1 MVFSEAEVAAGH
13 PVATCEADAAAGA
26 ISASKP
32 VTPPRSAD
40 EADAGAGEVKRPLK
54 RARLGVIASAAAEQ
68 WGLDLEGLEHWA
80 QRRQLPGVGV
90 ADLLDYRREHPEED
104 LAAGLSSIVFD
115 GRN

>member
-1 MVFSEAEVAAGH
+1 MAAGH

-54 RARLGVIASAAAEQ
+54 RARLGVIAPR
-68 WGLDLEGLEHWA
+68 WCLEHVGTGNGGFFGEMG
-80 QRRQLPGVGV
+80 RRRVDVKRFLN
-90 ADLLDYRREHPEED
+90 LW
-104 LAAGLSSIVFD
+104 FD
-115 GRN
+115 VK

>member
-1 MVFSEAEVAAGH
+1 MAAGH

-54 RARLGVIASAAAEQ
+54 RARLGVIAPRCDWNM
-68 WGLDLEGLEHWA
+68 WGLEMAFFVEMG
-80 QRRQLPGVGV
+80 RRRVDVKRFLN
-90 ADLLDYRREHPEED
+90 LW
-104 LAAGLSSIVFD
+104 FD
-115 GRN
+115 VKMND

>member
-1 MVFSEAEVAAGH
+1 MKKKEVFSEAEVAAGH

-54 RARLGVIASAAAEQ
+54 RARLGVIAPR
-68 WGLDLEGLEHWA
+68 WCLEH
-80 QRRQLPGVGV
+80 VG
-90 ADLLDYRREHPEED
+90 DWKWRL
-104 LAAGLSSIVFD
+104 FC
-115 GRN
+115 